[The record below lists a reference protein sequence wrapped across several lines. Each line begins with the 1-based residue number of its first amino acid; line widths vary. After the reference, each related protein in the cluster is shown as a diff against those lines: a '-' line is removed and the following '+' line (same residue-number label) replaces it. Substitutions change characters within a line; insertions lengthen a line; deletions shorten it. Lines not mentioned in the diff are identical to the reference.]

1 MSSKRAQWAKRMQ
14 AWARSRQSRV
24 EFCRTRGLNTHTFD
38 YWRRVL
44 RAVSTPSSLP
54 PASRAL
60 VPVVVSGLGGSPA
73 IEIALPNG
81 IRLRVPN
88 GAEVAQ
94 VRDLAQALLPC

>member
-1 MSSKRAQWAKRMQ
+1 MSSKRTQWTKRMQ
-14 AWARSRQSRV
+14 AWARSGQTRV

-44 RAVSTPSSLP
+44 RTVSTLSSLP

-60 VPVVVSGLGGSPA
+60 VPVVVRGLGGSPA

-81 IRLRVPN
+81 IRLRVPA
-88 GAEVAQ
+88 GADATQ
-94 VRDLAQALLPC
+94 VRELAQALLPC